1 MKEKMI
7 RIMEND
13 TELLRKHQ
21 LIDYSLFL
29 LEVDRQE
36 RLNKKDNMA
45 SVVFDVT
52 KNQLKLKS
60 FRS

>member
-1 MKEKMI
+1 MI